1 VGTVGDGVTSVCVG
15 VVVEVDHL
23 HKAYGDVVA
32 VDDVSLQ
39 VEQGEIF
46 GLLGPNGAGK
56 TTTVECAEGLR
67 QPDGG
72 RIRVLGLD
80 PTRQARELRQRI
92 GCQLQ
97 EAALPDRI
105 KVWEAL
111 DLFAAFAPKRIDW
124 HTALDQWG
132 LKDKQRA
139 AFGSLSGG
147 QQQRLFVA
155 LALVNQPEVVFLD
168 ELTQGLDPA
177 ARRVAWDLVRAVRD
191 RGATVV
197 LVTHFMDEAQQL
209 CDRVAVV
216 YQGRVAAVDTPQG
229 LIQRYG
235 GGVRVVFSSAPD
247 RDLGWLKQTPHV
259 TAVARQG
266 PRVEV
271 AGDGPVLA
279 HVGAALIA
287 HGMEPTDLRLEQP
300 TLEDV
305 FLNITRRTE

>member
-1 VGTVGDGVTSVCVG
+1 MS
-15 VVVEVDHL
+15 VVVEVEHL

-32 VDDVSLQ
+32 VDDISLH

-46 GLLGPNGAGK
+46 GVLGPNGAGK

-72 RIRVLGLD
+72 QIRVLGLD
-80 PTRQARELRQRI
+80 PTRQVHELRQRI

-105 KVWEAL
+105 RVWEAL
-111 DLFAAFAPKRIDW
+111 DLFAAFGAKRVDW

-139 AFGSLSGG
+139 AFGNLSGG

-155 LALVNQPEVVFLD
+155 LALINQPEVVFLD

-177 ARRVAWDLVRAVRD
+177 ARRVAWDLVRAVRN
-191 RGATVV
+191 RGATVL
-197 LVTHFMDEAQQL
+197 LVTHFMDEAEQL

-216 YQGRVAAVDTPQG
+216 NRGRVAAIDTPQG
-229 LIQRYG
+229 LVHRFG
-235 GGVRVVFSSAPD
+235 GGARVVFSSALE
-247 RDLGWLKQTPHV
+247 RDVSWLRQTPHV

-271 AGDGPVLA
+271 SGEGPVLA
-279 HVGAALIA
+279 HVGAALID
-287 HGMEPTDLRLEQP
+287 HGIEPADLRLEQP

-305 FLNITRRTE
+305 FLNITTRTE